1 MEGVYNKAIK
11 CRIYPNAAQQIM
23 LAKTFGCVRYVYN
36 HFLDYKKSL
45 YETKKEPVSC
55 NTTIKLLKDLKQ
67 SNDFLYEV
75 DSIALQQSLRHLDT
89 AYKNFFTKKETGYPK
104 FKKKMI
110 AQSYTT
116 VVTNNNIRVTN
127 NYIKI
132 PKVGFVKI
140 KLHRNIPAD
149 WKLKSI
155 TVRRSSTEKY
165 YVSMLFEFIHNVNP
179 VSIDKDTSAIG
190 LDFSMKK
197 LFVSSNDLPLEYPQ
211 FYKKTMNQLAKKQ
224 RKLSHCEK
232 QSHNYNK
239 QRKIVAKI
247 HEKIRNQRL
256 DFLHKL
262 SREITNLYDIV
273 CIEDLDMKVMSQS
286 LNFGKSVLDDAW
298 GTFTALLKYKLEFE
312 GKHLVKID
320 KWFPSSKICSN
331 CGCIKELTLQ
341 DRVYKCKC
349 GLTIDRDL
357 NAAINI
363 KNEGLRLFL
372 QAA

>member
-45 YETKKEPVSC
+45 YETKKESVSC
-55 NTTIKLLKDLKQ
+55 NATIKLLKDLKQ

-116 VVTNNNIRVTN
+116 VVTNNNICIAN
-127 NYIKI
+127 SYIKI
-132 PKVGFVKI
+132 PKIGFVKI
-140 KLHRNIPAD
+140 KLHRNIPID

-155 TVRRSSTEKY
+155 TVRRSSTKKY
-165 YVSMLFEFIHNVNP
+165 YVSMLFEFIHNINP

-197 LFVSSNDLPLEYPQ
+197 LFVSSNDLSLEYPQ
-211 FYKKTMNQLAKKQ
+211 FYKKTMSQLAKEQ
-224 RKLSHCEK
+224 RKLSHCER

-298 GTFTALLKYKLEFE
+298 GTFTTLLKYKLEFE

-320 KWFPSSKICSN
+320 KWFPSSKICSK

-341 DRVYKCKC
+341 DRVYKCEC

-363 KNEGLRLFL
+363 KNEGLRLLL

>member
-1 MEGVYNKAIK
+1 
-11 CRIYPNAAQQIM
+11 
-23 LAKTFGCVRYVYN
+23 
-36 HFLDYKKSL
+36 
-45 YETKKEPVSC
+45 
-55 NTTIKLLKDLKQ
+55 
-67 SNDFLYEV
+67 
-75 DSIALQQSLRHLDT
+75 
-89 AYKNFFTKKETGYPK
+89 
-104 FKKKMI
+104 MI

-116 VVTNNNIRVTN
+116 VVTNNNIRIAN
-127 NYIKI
+127 SYIKI
-132 PKVGFVKI
+132 PKIGFVKI
-140 KLHRNIPAD
+140 KLHRNIPID

-155 TVRRSSTEKY
+155 TVRRSSTKKY
-165 YVSMLFEFIHNVNP
+165 YVSMLFEFIHNINP

-197 LFVSSNDLPLEYPQ
+197 LFVSSNDLSLEYPQ
-211 FYKKTMNQLAKKQ
+211 FYKKTMSQLAKEQ
-224 RKLSHCEK
+224 RKLSHCER

-298 GTFTALLKYKLEFE
+298 GTFTTLLKYKLEFE

-320 KWFPSSKICSN
+320 KWFPSSKICSK

-341 DRVYKCKC
+341 DRVYKCEC

-363 KNEGLRLFL
+363 KNEGLRLLL